1 MRHFDIEV
9 SNRWAKRGLFQPEN
23 YHPKDDRQLGLDLDP
38 TNQPQGVGTFDHRGK
53 IRPLF

>member
-23 YHPKDDRQLGLDLDP
+23 YDHNDDRQLGLDLNP
-38 TNQPQGVGTFDHRGK
+38 IKEPRGVGNVDQRGLP
-53 IRPLF
+53 RPRF